1 MVKERTFNV
10 FATALCALCAMPV
23 FADGVSAIS
32 PDGRNEIRLY
42 ARPLAYEVFR
52 DGVTVAAKS
61 EIGMTVDGSRMDGA
75 DAQDSVH
82 PAVTTGRRNG
92 VADAPVSMRR
102 AMSRPASICRSTW
115 RPAAGSS

>member
-1 MVKERTFNV
+1 MAKERTFNV

-75 DAQDSVH
+75 DAQDRV
-82 PAVTTGRRNG
+82 
-92 VADAPVSMRR
+92 
-102 AMSRPASICRSTW
+102 
-115 RPAAGSS
+115 